1 MVNFMYIL
9 PQPEGRKKKKK
20 TRTFEIEKR
29 LFTAA
34 SKKLRES
41 GFKNKTKQN

>member
-9 PQPEGRKKKKK
+9 PQPEEKKTK
-20 TRTFEIEKR
+20 TRTFETEKR